1 MEYNK
6 YLGKYAS
13 SEDVQSAIND
23 GELHKPYVAL
33 VGNSIDYNTL
43 NVATGYV
50 GMPLTFEITSDGDIV
65 WKTKDALNLSYPKTI
80 EYKKND
86 GAWTEI
92 TSSTGGTSIS
102 VVSGD
107 TVQFR
112 GDNATYTINS
122 NNVQYFNSFT
132 GTTCEFKVYGNIMS
146 LINSTNFANLTTL
159 TSAYTFYFLFQTC
172 TGLTDASNLILPAT
186 TLTEFCYAFM
196 FENCWPLTA
205 TPELPATT
213 LAQGCYQS
221 MFANCTSLT
230 TAPELPATTLVSA
243 CYQSMLSYCSSLNYI
258 KCLATDISAQGCL
271 NDWVEGVPNSGGDGG
286 PDASSSSSSSS
297 SSSGSGGDEPV
308 PFEGG
313 TFVKHPDMNDW
324 EFGVNGIPNGWTVED
339 AVL

>member
-1 MEYNK
+1 MEYRK

-23 GELHKPYVAL
+23 GELQKPYVAL

-65 WKTKDALNLSYPKTI
+65 WKAANTANTITI

-112 GDNATYTINS
+112 GDNATYTTTPDYN
-122 NNVQYFNSFT
+122 QFYNSFN
-132 GTTCEFKVYGNIMS
+132 GTTSGFIVYGNIMS
-146 LINSTNFANLTTL
+146 MINSTNFANITTL
-159 TSAYTFYFLFQTC
+159 ESAWTFSYLFSDC

-186 TLTEFCYAFM
+186 TLTDSCYAYM
-196 FENCWPLTA
+196 F
-205 TPELPATT
+205 
-213 LAQGCYQS
+213 QGCS
-221 MFANCTSLT
+221 NLT
-230 TAPELPATTLVSA
+230 TAPVLPALTLVSG
-243 CYQSMLSYCSSLNYI
+243 CYDGMFHYCSSLNYI
-258 KCLATDISAQGCL
+258 KCLATTDITQGYYTTS
-271 NDWVEGVPNSGGDGG
+271 WVEGVPNSGGGG
-286 PDASSSSSSSS
+286 SSDSSSSS

-313 TFVKHPDMNDW
+313 TFVKHPDNESW
-324 EFGVNGIPNGWTVED
+324 GFGYSDIPEGWTVED

>member
-1 MEYNK
+1 MKFDNYM
-6 YLGKYAS
+6 GKFAS
-13 SEDVQSAIND
+13 SGDVQTAVDNGD
-23 GELHKPYVAL
+23 LVKPYVAL

-43 NVATGYV
+43 SVATGYV

-65 WKTKDALNLSYPKTI
+65 WKAKKALNLSYPKTI

-112 GDNATYTINS
+112 GDNATYTTNS
-122 NNVQYFNSFT
+122 NNVQYFNSFND
-132 GTTCEFKVYGNIMS
+132 TTCGFIVYGNIMS
-146 LINSTNFANLTTL
+146 LINSTNFTNLTTL
-159 TSAYTFYFLFQTC
+159 TSDFTFYNLFQNC

-186 TLTEFCYAFM
+186 TLTEFCYAGIFDS
-196 FENCWPLTA
+196 CTSLTA

-213 LAQGCYQS
+213 LAICCYNGMFYGCASLTIAPVLSVSILLPRCYDS
-221 MFANCTSLT
+221 MFFN
-230 TAPELPATTLVSA
+230 
-243 CYQSMLSYCSSLNYI
+243 CSSLNYI
-258 KCLATDISAQGCL
+258 KCLATDISAEFCID
-271 NDWVEGVPNSGGDGG
+271 NWVYGVPNSGGDGSS
-286 PDASSSSSSSS
+286 DSSSSSSSS
-297 SSSGSGGDEPV
+297 SSSDEPV